1 MRSSSTPRTPP
12 APRDCPHDPEAVRE
26 VADLYKGS
34 NTLIGA
40 KNRIAGLA
48 LKATDQDWSNG
59 TGPAVEGPLL
69 SPVMAMT
76 GRKAHVDD
84 LTGEG
89 VERLR
94 SRCQ

>member
-1 MRSSSTPRTPP
+1 
-12 APRDCPHDPEAVRE
+12 
-26 VADLYKGS
+26 
-34 NTLIGA
+34 
-40 KNRIAGLA
+40 
-48 LKATDQDWSNG
+48 
-59 TGPAVEGPLL
+59 
-69 SPVMAMT
+69 MAMT